1 MLALSE
7 WTYQRRRDFAQSV
20 KLMEKQRAS
29 SFQTLFPE
37 VSDDRA
43 FPKASGASRTST
55 NLMKESD
62 SQS

>member
-37 VSDDRA
+37 APDDRA
-43 FPKASGASRTST
+43 FPKASGASKIST

>member
-20 KLMEKQRAS
+20 KLMEMRRAS

-37 VSDDRA
+37 ASDDRA
-43 FPKASGASRTST
+43 FPEAPETS
-55 NLMKESD
+55 
-62 SQS
+62 